1 MVKEKLEGVMQRW
14 HVKDKRSADFFCAF
28 IQEEAKEEREKFY
41 SIVNAN
47 RSNKQNS
54 TVHVLFR
61 RMAEGLNDA
70 GYHIPHPFKRDL
82 EIPYSEHSVKEL
94 LYRPIIESVYGKSSS
109 VELDTS
115 QFSESMNLLIDA
127 VNRNTG
133 VLVLIPSEE
142 SLYGSP

>member
-1 MVKEKLEGVMQRW
+1 MQRW
-14 HVKDKRSADFFCAF
+14 HVKDERSADFFYKF
-28 IQEEAKEEREKFY
+28 IKAEVEAGREKFY

-61 RMAEGLNDA
+61 SMAEGLNDA
-70 GYHIPHPFKRDL
+70 GFYIPHPFKPDL

-142 SLYGSP
+142 ALYGSP